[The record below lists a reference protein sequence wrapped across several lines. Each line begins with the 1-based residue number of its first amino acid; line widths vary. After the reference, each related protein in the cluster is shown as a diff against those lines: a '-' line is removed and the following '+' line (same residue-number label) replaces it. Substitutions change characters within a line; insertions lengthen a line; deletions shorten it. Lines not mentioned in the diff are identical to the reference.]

1 MRHKND
7 IAKNGSP
14 FTLVFHITQTN
25 DKLNTVSLRNRFEIH
40 SAWNIQS

>member
-14 FTLVFHITQTN
+14 FTLVFDITQTN
-25 DKLNTVSLRNRFEIH
+25 DKLNTVSLINRNSFEIH
-40 SAWNIQS
+40 SAWNI